1 MAKRSLLILPI
12 LLSGLVQIASCKT
25 AESKPTQP
33 QNINQTATA
42 KSPIVEPSIAVA
54 QSPVVTKP
62 LSPEQTTKVNALTK
76 KVMACG
82 GDDVSAVSD
91 ELYELGDA
99 AIPIITQVLR
109 NPSEAVRNCGYGYL
123 IIISQRR
130 PLKSALQ
137 SITLLLKDPDA
148 KVRTNA
154 VETIPLVNNL
164 GKPAIPFL
172 IPLLKDADTKVRV
185 STVEVLSYQGSLVGF
200 DESDITS
207 LRPAIPSLILLLK
220 DSNAKI
226 RENTAQVLGDMGESA
241 KSAVPS
247 LSPLLKDPNA
257 DVRYHAARAIRKVGG
272 SAKSAK

>member
-62 LSPEQTTKVNALTK
+62 LRPEQTAKVNALTK

-109 NPSEAVRNCGYGYL
+109 NPSEAVRNCGCAYL
-123 IIISQRR
+123 ILFNQRR

-137 SITLLLKDPDA
+137 STILLLKDPDA
-148 KVRTNA
+148 KVRENA
-154 VETIPLVNNL
+154 VYSVQWVNDL
-164 GKPAIPFL
+164 AKPAIPFL

-185 STVEVLSYQGSLVGF
+185 RTVKMLSYQGILVGF
-200 DESDITS
+200 AESDITS

-220 DSNAKI
+220 DSNAEI
-226 RENTAQVLGDMGESA
+226 RENTVQVLGAMGGSA

-247 LSPLLKDPNA
+247 LTPLLKDPNA
-257 DVRYHAARAIRKVGG
+257 DVRYHTARAIEKVGE
-272 SAKSAK
+272 SAKLAK